1 MNILNTLSLK
11 INRQTK
17 INFDGVDLFSDA
29 GLLHIKEFVSKLSI
43 DRLFSYLFKTNDF
56 ALFRYHTDKYNLLQM
71 IYMIIVGY
79 FEEDASDELTN
90 DPVFK
95 AVLNKETL
103 ASQPTISRF
112 YNYMDKD
119 SLNEFLVINK
129 PLKKKFIAFSCLKRA
144 SYYDRYSYN
153 CHVPDNETEGGWD
166 VIFQMLEGITLIE
179 GDVVHTV
186 YVKMKNKDNTMNSAV
201 AGKNYIKMQS

>member
-129 PLKKKFIAFSCLKRA
+129 PLRKKFIPFSCLKRA
-144 SYYDRYSYN
+144 SQYDRYSYN
-153 CHVPDNETEGGWD
+153 CPVPDNETEGGWD

-179 GDVVHTV
+179 GDKVHTV

>member
-43 DRLFSYLFKTNDF
+43 DRLFSYLFKTNDS
-56 ALFRYHTDKYNLLQM
+56 ASFRYHTDKENLLQM

-129 PLKKKFIAFSCLKRA
+129 PLRKKFIAFSCLKRA

-186 YVKMKNKDNTMNSAV
+186 YVKMKNKDNSMNSAV